1 MLYYEKRKKKG
12 TLMSYAK
19 TYYTNFSDFYTEEAI
34 NARISEI
41 SAAKKERI
49 ETAKRAETK
58 ASLLAGELLIR
69 AALKASHGLENVE
82 IAVDE
87 HGKPYLPQHPDV
99 HFNLSHSG
107 NIAVCT
113 VSDVPCG
120 VDIEQISKP
129 HEVMAM
135 ANRFL
140 SMKEHAAVLMSP
152 NPNEAFCRL
161 WTLRES
167 YVKMRGLGFEIG
179 LSTLKCDF
187 HRGICSIY
195 EKNALQEDAKF
206 HEWKTVPDFRISV
219 CTKGDAEH
227 TIEKLPTV

>member
-1 MLYYEKRKKKG
+1 
-12 TLMSYAK
+12 MSYAK
-19 TYYTNFSDFYTEEAI
+19 TYYTNFSDFYAEEII
-34 NARISEI
+34 NTRISEI
-41 SAAKKERI
+41 SEEKQERI
-49 ETAKRAETK
+49 KTVKRTETK

-69 AALKASHGLENVE
+69 AALKNAHGLENVK
-82 IAVDE
+82 IAVDA
-87 HGKPYLPQHPDV
+87 HGKPYLPDHPEI

-227 TIEKLPTV
+227 TIEKIPTV

>member
-1 MLYYEKRKKKG
+1 
-12 TLMSYAK
+12 MSYAK

-87 HGKPYLPQHPDV
+87 HGKPYLPQHPEI

-167 YVKMRGLGFEIG
+167 YVKMRGLGFAIG

-195 EKNALQEDAKF
+195 EKNVLQEDAKF

-227 TIEKLPTV
+227 TIEKIALT